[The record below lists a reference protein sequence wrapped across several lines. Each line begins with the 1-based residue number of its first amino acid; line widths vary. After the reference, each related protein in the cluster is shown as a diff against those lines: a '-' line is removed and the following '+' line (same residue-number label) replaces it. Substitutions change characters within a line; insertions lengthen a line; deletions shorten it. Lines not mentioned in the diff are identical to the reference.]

1 MTEIARD
8 CGSEADFAAGWY
20 NERRKGGTKMAVVC
34 PECDN
39 PILIDTDEV
48 EEGETITCDE
58 CGTDLEIVSVDPL
71 EIAPVDVE
79 GYDDEDLSHEADEEE
94 DE

>member
-1 MTEIARD
+1 M
-8 CGSEADFAAGWY
+8 S
-20 NERRKGGTKMAVVC
+20 VVC

-39 PILIDTDEV
+39 PLDIDVDDVDAGEV
-48 EEGETITCDE
+48 ITCDE

-71 EIAPVDVE
+71 EIAPVEEE
-79 GYDDEDLSHEADEEE
+79 GYDDEDDDLLADDEDEE